1 MATTGRDHH
10 LAGNSATPA
19 ATAGD
24 PATVVRRARRATLL
38 ALITVAVVTPPV
50 LGAVRWPTWWTW
62 IASED
67 TPMTWLQSVVLVL
80 AAAGCALLVVAL
92 RLGAG
97 RVTDIRAWVLL
108 SAGFA
113 MLAFDERF
121 SVHER
126 VRDRILAPRGIRIPV
141 LTWIAPGDFLLLC
154 VALVGL
160 AVLPIVWRAVRVDV
174 VARTALAVGVGLAAA
189 AVGLDSIDPST
200 WSESAERVQQSAEE
214 IVELVSA
221 LCFLAAVVL
230 RLLTVLERLRLD
242 S

>member
-1 MATTGRDHH
+1 MATSGRT
-10 LAGNSATPA
+10 NSSPTSTTPA
-19 ATAGD
+19 VIPVDSGA
-24 PATVVRRARRATLL
+24 VVRRARRATLL
-38 ALITVAVVTPPV
+38 ALTAVAVLTPPV
-50 LGAVRWPTWWTW
+50 LAAVRWPRWWTW

-80 AAAGCALLVVAL
+80 AAAGCALLVLVL
-92 RLGAG
+92 RLAAARAG
-97 RVTDIRAWVLL
+97 DIRAWVLL

-113 MLAFDERF
+113 ALAFDERF

-126 VRDRILAPRGIRIPV
+126 VRDGILAPRGIRIPL
-141 LTWIAPGDFLLLC
+141 LTWVAPGDFLLLC

-160 AVLPIVWRAVRVDV
+160 AALPIVWRAVRVDV
-174 VARTALAVGVGLAAA
+174 GARTALAVGVALAAV
-189 AVGLDSIDPST
+189 AVSLDSIDPST
-200 WSESAERVQQSAEE
+200 WSEGAERVQQSLEE
-214 IVELVSA
+214 VVELASA